1 MSSTINFIGALTLRL
16 VILLTLGLK
25 LDNIKEN
32 TKKQAARK
40 HHKSPTK
47 KHVPLRTSTWISECI
62 KEILTR

>member
-1 MSSTINFIGALTLRL
+1 MSSTVNFIGTLPLRL
-16 VILLTLGLK
+16 VILLTSDLK

-47 KHVPLRTSTWISECI
+47 KPVPLRTSTQVSE
-62 KEILTR
+62 